1 MENNRQKALFIAF
14 NEALKEEVV
23 EQLHLAFLK
32 GYTAWDSITGAGS
45 NDGEPHLGDHA
56 WPTMNSA
63 ILVFAPQAQ
72 AEDLKKRMELLD
84 MENPSLGLRVFTWNI
99 D

>member
-1 MENNRQKALFIAF
+1 MSQKAIFIAY
-14 NEALKEEVV
+14 NEALHEEVI
-23 EQLHLAFLK
+23 ERLQLSLLK
-32 GYTAWDSITGAGS
+32 GYTAWHSITGAGS
-45 NDGEPHLGDHA
+45 QDGEPHLGSHA

-72 AEDLKKRMELLD
+72 AADFIKRLD
-84 MENPSLGLRVFTWNI
+84 EINLQNPALGLHYFSWNA